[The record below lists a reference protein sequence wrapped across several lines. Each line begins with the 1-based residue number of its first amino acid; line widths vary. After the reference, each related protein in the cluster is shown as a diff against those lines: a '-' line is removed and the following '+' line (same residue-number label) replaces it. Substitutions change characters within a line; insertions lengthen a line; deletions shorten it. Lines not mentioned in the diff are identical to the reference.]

1 MLVRIALAEKEN
13 RTNLERHLKQV
24 SSAVNQDKFML
35 MEYLGPVVDGCRA
48 ALKVGIERA
57 HDIHKMPESEFVKY
71 MNATG
76 HSLRDLTICF
86 KATDVDEFL
95 SIVFE
100 NGSTSVHDECVEP
113 DVVISGA
120 ISHLTDIM
128 NIDSRISPT
137 EVIGVSVQVS
147 GAESSDVIEA
157 LGFLCFPSLLKM
169 ARSGVDPSSL
179 LSEDA
184 DSIIIAAASSLVTQ
198 MMRKW
203 VDAQLESH

>member
-1 MLVRIALAEKEN
+1 MLFRIALSEKEN
-13 RTNLERHLKQV
+13 RTNLEWYLKQV

-57 HDIHKMPESEFVKY
+57 RDIHEMPESEFEKY
-71 MNATG
+71 MNATE

-86 KATDVDEFL
+86 KATDVDELL

-100 NGSTSVHDECVEP
+100 NGATSIHDECIEP
-113 DVVISGA
+113 DVVVSGT
-120 ISHLTDIM
+120 INHLTDIM

-137 EVIGVSVQVS
+137 DVIGVSVQVS
-147 GAESSDVIEA
+147 GAESSDVVEA

-169 ARSGVDPSSL
+169 AQAGVDPSSL

-184 DSIIIAAASSLVTQ
+184 DSIIIAAASNLVAQ
-198 MMRKW
+198 MVRKW
-203 VDAQLESH
+203 VDAQLEQH

>member
-1 MLVRIALAEKEN
+1 MSEKEN
-13 RTNLERHLKQV
+13 RTNLEWHLKQV

-48 ALKVGIERA
+48 ALKVSVERA
-57 HDIHKMPESEFVKY
+57 HDIHEMSESEFEKY
-71 MNATG
+71 MNATE

-86 KATDVDEFL
+86 KATDVDEIL
-95 SIVFE
+95 SIVFK
-100 NGSTSVHDECVEP
+100 NGATSVHDECVEP
-113 DVVISGA
+113 DVVVSGA

-137 EVIGVSVQVS
+137 DVIGVSVQVT
-147 GAESSDVIEA
+147 GAESSDVVEA

-184 DSIIIAAASSLVTQ
+184 DSIIIAAASNLVAQ
-198 MMRKW
+198 IVRKW
-203 VDAQLESH
+203 IDAQLEQH

>member
-1 MLVRIALAEKEN
+1 MLVRITLSEKEN
-13 RTNLERHLKQV
+13 RTNLEWHLKQV

-48 ALKVGIERA
+48 ALKVSVERA
-57 HDIHKMPESEFVKY
+57 HDIHEMSESEFEKY
-71 MNATG
+71 MNATE

-86 KATDVDEFL
+86 KATDVDEIL
-95 SIVFE
+95 SIVFK
-100 NGSTSVHDECVEP
+100 NGATSVHDECVEP
-113 DVVISGA
+113 DVVVSGA

-137 EVIGVSVQVS
+137 DVIGVSVQVT
-147 GAESSDVIEA
+147 GAESSDVVEA

-184 DSIIIAAASSLVTQ
+184 DSIIVAAASNLVAQ
-198 MMRKW
+198 MVRKW
-203 VDAQLESH
+203 IDAQLEQH

>member
-1 MLVRIALAEKEN
+1 MLVRITLAEKEN

-35 MEYLGPVVDGCRA
+35 MEYLGPVIDGCRA

-57 HDIHKMPESEFVKY
+57 QDIHKMPESEFEKH
-71 MNATG
+71 MNATEP
-76 HSLRDLTICF
+76 SLRNLTICF

-100 NGSTSVHDECVEP
+100 NGATSIHDECVEP
-113 DVVISGA
+113 AVVISGT

-137 EVIGVSVQVS
+137 DIIGVSVQVF
-147 GAESSDVIEA
+147 GAESSDVVEA

-198 MMRKW
+198 MVRKW
-203 VDAQLESH
+203 VDAQLE

>member
-1 MLVRIALAEKEN
+1 MLVRITLSEKEN
-13 RTNLERHLKQV
+13 RTNLEWHLKQV

-48 ALKVGIERA
+48 ALKVGIDRA
-57 HDIHKMPESEFVKY
+57 RDIHKLPESEFEKY
-71 MNATG
+71 MDATE
-76 HSLRDLTICF
+76 HSFRDLTICF
-86 KATDVDEFL
+86 KATDVDELL

-100 NGSTSVHDECVEP
+100 SGATSVHDECVEP
-113 DVVISGA
+113 NAVVSGT

-137 EVIGVSVQVS
+137 DVIGVSVHVS
-147 GAESSDVIEA
+147 GGESSDVVEA

-169 ARSGVDPSSL
+169 AQSGIDPSSL

-184 DSIIIAAASSLVTQ
+184 DSIIIAAASNLVAQ
-198 MMRKW
+198 MTRKW
-203 VDAQLESH
+203 IDTQLEQH

>member
-1 MLVRIALAEKEN
+1 MLVRITLTEKEN

-57 HDIHKMPESEFVKY
+57 HDIHKLPESEFMKY
-71 MNATG
+71 MNATE

-95 SIVFE
+95 SIVFK

-113 DVVISGA
+113 DVVISGT

-184 DSIIIAAASSLVTQ
+184 DSIIIAASSSLVTQ
-198 MMRKW
+198 MVCKW

>member
-1 MLVRIALAEKEN
+1 MSEKEN
-13 RTNLERHLKQV
+13 RTNLEWHLKQV

-48 ALKVGIERA
+48 ALKVSVERA
-57 HDIHKMPESEFVKY
+57 HDIHEMSESEFEKY
-71 MNATG
+71 MNATE

-86 KATDVDEFL
+86 KATDVDEIL
-95 SIVFE
+95 SIVFK
-100 NGSTSVHDECVEP
+100 NGATSVHDECVEP
-113 DVVISGA
+113 DVVVSGA

-137 EVIGVSVQVS
+137 DVIGVSVQVT
-147 GAESSDVIEA
+147 GAESSDVVEA

-184 DSIIIAAASSLVTQ
+184 DSIIVAAASNLVAQ
-198 MMRKW
+198 MVRKW
-203 VDAQLESH
+203 IDAQLEQH